1 MPMEKGPI
9 SKLDQLVQKGIYESN
24 NTDTKQLAKDLAS
37 PQDLNEVVREF
48 DSGNTPLRDVGQL
61 NSTHR
66 RVLLNC
72 FYQGSLDGLWHAQP
86 IVLNSPV
93 NFLNKRV
100 TSGPKDQ
107 PIGHNFFV
115 NATMFVDYGADWAIN
130 FDEALKEKTGY
141 TIYEIAASKDYVL
154 KDRLLVHITN
164 LQDKKLTES
173 LAVYLAGRSLM
184 GEKYLNDVYG
194 SAMNEQKQQAFMV
207 NHTIAETT
215 GLRLDMIERNA
226 QQLKRVAFGSFDH
239 LSGLV
244 TTGDTGVMGDYRPGS
259 LRVEIQ
265 FNGSTNNPSLK
276 PQEVAKHTIAHE
288 LQHAGSAQSNIRCGL
303 MNGRR
308 EGLDANEGM
317 TEYLAQLALGKPGI
331 NTLPDGRSYIGPD
344 AAYHLATAT
353 TYTLHNQFNHG
364 TNKHFAVLF
373 NAYHGDVRS
382 SAQLEESLDAFY
394 EIENAI
400 RN

>member
-1 MPMEKGPI
+1 MEKGPI
-9 SKLDQLVQKGIYESN
+9 SNLDQLVQKGIYESS

-66 RVLLNC
+66 QILLNY
-72 FYQGSLDGLWHAQP
+72 FEQGHLDKLWHAQP

-100 TSGPKDQ
+100 ISGHNDQ

-115 NATMFVDYGADWAIN
+115 NATMFVDLGVDWVIN
-130 FDEALKEKTGY
+130 FDRALKEKTGY

-154 KDRLLVHITN
+154 KDRLLAHITN
-164 LQDKKLTES
+164 LQDKQLTES
-173 LAVYLAGRSLM
+173 IAVYLAGRSLI
-184 GEKYLNDVYG
+184 GEKYLNEVYG
-194 SAMNEQKQQAFMV
+194 SVMKEQKQQAFRV
-207 NHTIAETT
+207 SHTIAETT
-215 GLRLDMIERNA
+215 GLRLDMLERNA
-226 QQLKRVAFGSFDH
+226 QQLKRAAFGSFDH
-239 LSGLV
+239 LCGLV
-244 TTGDTGVMGDYRPGS
+244 TTNDTGVMGDYKPGS

-265 FNGSTNNPSLK
+265 FNGSANNPSLK
-276 PQEVAKHTIAHE
+276 PYNVARLTIAHE

-331 NTLPDGRSYIGPD
+331 NTLPDGRSSIGPGV
-344 AAYHLATAT
+344 AYHLATAT
-353 TYTLHNQFNHG
+353 MYSLHNQFNHG

-382 SAQLEESLDAFY
+382 GAQLEDSLDAFY
-394 EIENAI
+394 EIENTI